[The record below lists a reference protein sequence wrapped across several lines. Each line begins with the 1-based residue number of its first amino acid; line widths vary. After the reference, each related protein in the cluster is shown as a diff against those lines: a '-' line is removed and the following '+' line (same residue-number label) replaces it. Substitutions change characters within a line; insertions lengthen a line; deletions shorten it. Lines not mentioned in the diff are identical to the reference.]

1 MVIFKDR
8 CDAGKK
14 LADLIIKS
22 DFFKNIKD
30 KKNIVIVSLLRGGVV
45 VGEQIA
51 KKIGVKNLYLP
62 VAKIS
67 SPFNQELA
75 IGALCFFEVYWEK
88 EILDL
93 YRFSE
98 EEKNN
103 QLKKAKEKFFS
114 YLQKFNIKEEDFDGI
129 KNKVVIL
136 VDDGIATGAT
146 AYASFYFLKTKKPK
160 TIILASPVA
169 PYDFKNPGFDKLFIY
184 HKDENFS
191 AISQFYED
199 FSPAVIE
206 SLNHLTTNT

>member
-1 MVIFKDR
+1 MRVFKDR
-8 CDAGKK
+8 VDAGKK
-14 LADLIIKS
+14 LADLIIES

-30 KKNIVIVSLLRGGVV
+30 KKNIIVISLLRGGVV

-88 EILDL
+88 GVLDL
-93 YRFSE
+93 YHFSD

-114 YLQKFNIKEEDFDGI
+114 YLQKFNIKEEDFDRI
-129 KNKVVIL
+129 KNKIVIL

-146 AYASFYFLKTKKPK
+146 VVASFYFLKTKKPK
-160 TIILASPVA
+160 KVVLASPVA
-169 PYDFKNPGFDKLFIY
+169 SYDFKNPGFDKLFIY

-199 FSPAVIE
+199 FSPVKI
-206 SLNHLTTNT
+206 T